1 MAKKQISCL
10 PVSLFQSFFDKSV
23 TVADW
28 AEFAAAQG
36 LDYIDINRRCLLD
49 MNATQVEEIAA
60 QLKLPVLMVTTYS
73 DFTNPTAQGFADAV
87 AAAKEDLKLTAA
99 LGAKYLRLTAGQNY
113 PDQPEDKTIAQI
125 CKGFE
130 ECLPLAEK
138 LGIGLL
144 LENHSKPGAWQYPD
158 FNFHLERM
166 LKLWDKIKELPIG
179 INFDTANAYAVG
191 DWKALVTA
199 FGSRIETI
207 HINDI
212 SSVTPLKFCCVGE
225 GIVPQQEMLKEVRK
239 YGFNGVFCIEEACMR
254 GKEGIETAVKATK
267 AILQNI

>member
-1 MAKKQISCL
+1 MSEKLISCL
-10 PVSLFQSFFDKSV
+10 PVSLFQSFFNKSI
-23 TVADW
+23 TVEEWSA
-28 AEFAAAQG
+28 FAAELE

-49 MNATQVEEIAA
+49 MTAEQVAETAKG
-60 QLKLPVLMVTTYS
+60 LKLPVLMVTTYS
-73 DFTNPTAQGFADAV
+73 DFTNPDENGFADAV
-87 AAAKEDLKLTAA
+87 AAAKEDLQLTAA

-113 PDQPEDKTIAQI
+113 PDQPEDRTIAQI

-191 DWKALVTA
+191 DWKALVSA
-199 FGSRIETI
+199 FGSRIETV

-212 SSVTPLKFCCVGE
+212 SSVTPLSFCCVGE
-225 GIVPQQEMLKEVRK
+225 GIVPQKEMLKEVQK

-254 GKEGIETAVKATK
+254 GKDGIETAVKATK
-267 AILQNI
+267 AILSNI